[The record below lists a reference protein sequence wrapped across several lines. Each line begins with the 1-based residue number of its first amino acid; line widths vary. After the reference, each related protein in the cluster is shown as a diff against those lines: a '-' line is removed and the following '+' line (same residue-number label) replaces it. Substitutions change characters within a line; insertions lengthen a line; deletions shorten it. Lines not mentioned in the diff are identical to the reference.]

1 MEPSFL
7 VSRNHTFWPVLY
19 ILLALLWIDTYL
31 VKIDTFSFKKKPCLQ
46 SLVPGR
52 MKLAEAGWLME
63 QTKWRIG
70 LISVIEDSTS
80 TTKQILWPE
89 ELYTN
94 ELSVSFRCKKTVG
107 IYQIKY
113 WNCLWRKGLF
123 MIRLWKQSF
132 YLHLLKYFFAFIITV
147 FHEIFLKGQV
157 WSKDEIY
164 QQHYEV

>member
-46 SLVPGR
+46 SLVPGH
-52 MKLAEAGWLME
+52 MKLAED
-63 QTKWRIG
+63 
-70 LISVIEDSTS
+70 IEDSTS

-94 ELSVSFRCKKTVG
+94 ELSVSFWCKKTVV
-107 IYQIKY
+107 IYQKKY

-147 FHEIFLKGQV
+147 LHEIFLKGQV

-164 QQHYEV
+164 QQHNEV

>member
-46 SLVPGR
+46 SLVPGH
-52 MKLAEAGWLME
+52 MKLAEDGWLME
-63 QTKWRIG
+63 QIKWRIG
-70 LISVIEDSTS
+70 SISVIEDSTS

-107 IYQIKY
+107 IYQTKY

-123 MIRLWKQSF
+123 MIKVVE
-132 YLHLLKYFFAFIITV
+132 A
-147 FHEIFLKGQV
+147 IFLLTFAQV
-157 WSKDEIY
+157 FFCL
-164 QQHYEV
+164 HYYCFSWNIP